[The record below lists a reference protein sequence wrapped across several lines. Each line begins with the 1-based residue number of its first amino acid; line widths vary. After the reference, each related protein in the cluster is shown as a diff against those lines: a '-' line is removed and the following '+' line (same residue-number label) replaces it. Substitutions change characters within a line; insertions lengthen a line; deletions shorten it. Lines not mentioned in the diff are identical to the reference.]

1 MSQEPAVTSIDHG
14 KTPAQLCG
22 ERATRMAVAGE
33 LKQPDRIPLL
43 LVYMTFLAQTEG
55 ITRQEMYE
63 DVDKLA
69 DATERA
75 LRKYEPDAFLAIP
88 QTSAPSK
95 ILGDRMTK
103 WPGHGLGRDGSFQ
116 YVEGEYMKAEDY
128 DAFLSDPGDWVV
140 RSYWPRVFPAL
151 QGLAMLPHLGT
162 GAFGYYGIDSFLMSI
177 AQPPVLAALEA
188 FTKAAQAEAY
198 WIGKVIEYYGRMASL
213 GYPPAPYATAGL
225 VEAPFDFMGDTLRG
239 TQGLF
244 HDIRKIPEK
253 VLAAEEKVLQFQ
265 VDNVIARSKVLGGK
279 SVFIPLHKG
288 SDGFIS
294 LAQFERFY
302 WPQLKS
308 MMLQF
313 VEAGITPMCFYE
325 GCWDKRL
332 QYLAELPKGKTI
344 GWFQQSDIFKVKEV
358 VGDTMCIVG
367 GMPVS
372 KLVVSEPSEI
382 SEYTHKLCQEVGK
395 GGGFIMSTDIGDM
408 EGCNPDLVKVWVD
421 ATKKYGGY

>member
-1 MSQEPAVTSIDHG
+1 MSSTDHG
-14 KTPAQLCG
+14 KPPAQLCG
-22 ERATRMAVAGE
+22 ERATRIAVAGE
-33 LKQPDRIPLL
+33 LKQPDRVPLL
-43 LVYMTFLAQTEG
+43 LCFMTFLAQTEG

-69 DATERA
+69 NATERA

-103 WPGHGLGRDGSFQ
+103 WPGHGLGRDDSFQ
-116 YVEGEYMKAEDY
+116 YVEGEYMKQEDY
-128 DAFLSDPGDWVV
+128 DAFIADPGDWAV
-140 RSYWPRVFPAL
+140 RNYWPRVFPSLA
-151 QGLAMLPHLGT
+151 GLAMLPHLGT

-177 AQPPVLAALEA
+177 AQPPVAAALEA
-188 FTKAAQAEAY
+188 LSKAAQAEAY

-225 VEAPFDFMGDTLRG
+225 VEAPYDFMGDTLRG

-244 HDIRKIPEK
+244 HDMRKVPDK
-253 VLAAEEKVLQFQ
+253 LLAAEEKVLQLQ
-265 VDNVIARSKVLGGK
+265 VDQVIANSKIRNAT

-313 VEAGITPMCFYE
+313 IAAAITPICFYE
-325 GCWDKRL
+325 GRWDNRL
-332 QYLAELPKGKTI
+332 HYLAELPKGKSI
-344 GWFQQSDIFKVKEV
+344 GWFQQSDIFKVKEI

-372 KLVVSEPSEI
+372 KLLCSGPSEI
-382 SEYTHKLCQEVGK
+382 REYTHKLCQEVGK
-395 GGGFIMSTDIGDM
+395 GGGFIMCTDIADM
-408 EGCNPDLVKVWVD
+408 EGCNPDLVKVWVG
-421 ATKKYGGY
+421 ATKEFGKY